1 MLICEACSEAF
12 SEQPHKCHN
21 FYIHKGH
28 CYVIP
33 LLATCIFRKRNDL
46 YMAGGLC
53 ILLNYS
59 FQTHSITSVLH
70 VSVSGHAGGLMLLL
84 LLLQCLLDFQKR
96 RLCQGGQHK
105 RSDHIASA
113 GFALQAQN
121 KYLVSQKCLK

>member
-12 SEQPHKCHN
+12 SEQPHKCHS

-33 LLATCIFRKRNDL
+33 LLVTCIFRKRTDL

-70 VSVSGHAGGLMLLL
+70 VSVSGHTGGLL
-84 LLLQCLLDFQKR
+84 LLLQCLLDFLKH

-105 RSDHIASA
+105 RSDHISSA
-113 GFALQAQN
+113 QFALQEQN
-121 KYLVSQKCLK
+121 KYLVSHKRLK